1 MILMKNYF
9 DEIKAKLK
17 KQIVIEDLIIVDNSH
32 KHKKHKFFSPEKF
45 HLHLQ
50 IKSLYLK
57 KMTRLNAQKLVM
69 RILKED
75 LKTRI
80 HALEIS
86 IEQ

>member
-1 MILMKNYF
+1 MLLMKNYF
-9 DEIKAKLK
+9 DEIKLKLK
-17 KQIVIEDLIIVDNSH
+17 KQVEIEELVIVDNSY
-32 KHKKHKFFSPEKF
+32 KHRGHKFFSPEKF
-45 HLHLQ
+45 HLHLK
-50 IKSLYLK
+50 IRSLYLK
-57 KMTRLNAQKLVM
+57 SISRVNAQKLVM

>member
-1 MILMKNYF
+1 MKNYF
-9 DEIKAKLK
+9 NEIGVKLK
-17 KQIVIEDLIIVDNSH
+17 KHIEIEELVIVDNSH
-32 KHKKHKFFSPEKF
+32 KHKGHKFFSPEKF
-45 HLHLQ
+45 HLHLK

-57 KMTRLNAQKLVM
+57 SITRLDAQKLVM

-75 LKTRI
+75 LKTKI